1 MLLYCGEAV
10 LSLGLCE
17 AISCKILSAPCCER
31 HDSLS
36 RTRSVRHSR
45 CYTITRRNRKKRPV
59 RLSVPV
65 ATTVEQSSC
74 SSLCPHSNALTSN
87 SQLLLCLHLWPD
99 QLANVAV
106 ALELVAA
113 LRTARAV
120 CERENAPVRKRLY
133 SAISA
138 RVSARTVG
146 LRVILGQARIRSVLR
161 RGDVRDGK
169 CRQQD
174 KQ

>member
-1 MLLYCGEAV
+1 MRAATGDISLFRDLLICFRVWVGVTSA
-10 LSLGLCE
+10 SLLRRGGTVFGSVRGDFLQ
-17 AISCKILSAPCCER
+17 SLSAPCSER
-31 HDSLS
+31 LALANAF
-36 RTRSVRHSR
+36 RSVRHSR

-87 SQLLLCLHLWPD
+87 SQLLLRLHLWPD

-120 CERENAPVRKRLY
+120 CERENARVRKRLY
-133 SAISA
+133 
-138 RVSARTVG
+138 
-146 LRVILGQARIRSVLR
+146 
-161 RGDVRDGK
+161 
-169 CRQQD
+169 
-174 KQ
+174 

>member
-1 MLLYCGEAV
+1 MRAATGDIFSFSRDLLICFSGLGGRDECFSIAERLYCLWVCARRF
-10 LSLGLCE
+10 L
-17 AISCKILSAPCCER
+17 AKCCQHLAAHDTTRSRER
-31 HDSLS
+31 
-36 RTRSVRHSR
+36 RSVRHSR
-45 CYTITRRNRKKRPV
+45 CNTITRRNRKKRPV

-87 SQLLLCLHLWPD
+87 SQLLLRLHLWPD

-120 CERENAPVRKRLY
+120 CGRENAPVRKRLY
-133 SAISA
+133 
-138 RVSARTVG
+138 
-146 LRVILGQARIRSVLR
+146 
-161 RGDVRDGK
+161 
-169 CRQQD
+169 
-174 KQ
+174 

>member
-17 AISCKILSAPCCER
+17 AISCKICQRLAAN
-31 HDSLS
+31 DSLS
-36 RTRSVRHSR
+36 RTRSVPFDTAAATPSR
-45 CYTITRRNRKKRPV
+45 VEIAKKRPV

-120 CERENAPVRKRLY
+120 CERENARVRKRLY
-133 SAISA
+133 
-138 RVSARTVG
+138 
-146 LRVILGQARIRSVLR
+146 
-161 RGDVRDGK
+161 
-169 CRQQD
+169 
-174 KQ
+174 

>member
-1 MLLYCGEAV
+1 MRAATGDISLFRDLLICFRVWVGVTSA
-10 LSLGLCE
+10 SLLRRGCTVFGSVRGDFLQN
-17 AISCKILSAPCCER
+17 LSAPCSER

-36 RTRSVRHSR
+36 RTRSAFRSTMTHSR

-87 SQLLLCLHLWPD
+87 SQLLLRLHLWPD

-120 CERENAPVRKRLY
+120 CERENAPVHKRLY
-133 SAISA
+133 
-138 RVSARTVG
+138 
-146 LRVILGQARIRSVLR
+146 
-161 RGDVRDGK
+161 
-169 CRQQD
+169 
-174 KQ
+174 